1 MRRYQS
7 LERQMNK
14 DKKLQRRKE
23 DKKKN
28 GKRPERLRLTRLKEK
43 GDEKVK
49 RGKQEKK
56 VENK

>member
-1 MRRYQS
+1 
-7 LERQMNK
+7 MNK
-14 DKKLQRRKE
+14 DKKLKRRKE